1 MAALQ
6 LPQFPIKKRH
16 FVIQATS
23 SPNTTHVANYHMA
36 LNSSNFNALTPD
48 S

>member
-6 LPQFPIKKRH
+6 LPQFPNKKRH

-23 SPNTTHVANYHMA
+23 SLNTTHVANYHMVF
-36 LNSSNFNALTPD
+36 NSSNFSALITD